1 MAADI
6 QAEVRRGKGE
16 GGGSPARAVRALRPS
31 RRLTA
36 KEAPPRGARLG
47 AERQKEGAL
56 LDAKRPAGPC
66 RGGHIAVVAPSPKA
80 PEPRRRRPAAGPRR
94 SGPRRT
100 AADAADERSVEL
112 RAGDWGCAQPDRLIV
127 AVMRGLKVTET
138 QKSCGRLA
146 AELAAPFY
154 AKLRPHRQQPIS
166 GSGQENRSFRTARTQ
181 WPA

>member
-36 KEAPPRGARLG
+36 KEDTAVGGRLG

-56 LDAKRPAGPC
+56 LPAKRGVGSH
-66 RGGHIAVVAPSPKA
+66 RGGHIAVVAPPSKA
-80 PEPRRRRPAAGPRR
+80 PEPRRRRPAAGPWR

-100 AADAADERSVEL
+100 AADERSVEL
-112 RAGDWGCAQPDRLIV
+112 WAGGWGGAQPARLIV

-138 QKSCGRLA
+138 QKSCGGLA
-146 AELAAPFY
+146 AELAGLICAER
-154 AKLRPHRQQPIS
+154 RPHRQPPIS
-166 GSGQENRSFRTARTQ
+166 GSGQEKSSFRTARTQ
-181 WPA
+181 WSADG